1 MLLDDRSTKLLKE
14 ILMSPGIKISQLQR
28 KFSLTRQQTN
38 YSLKKINDWLTANYL
53 PVIQKNGQSGV
64 MVDPIV
70 SQMFPELMAASSIID
85 YVPSEKERCKL
96 ILLML
101 LGRKSEISLFHLS
114 SALKVSRNTI
124 LLDLKNIKEMLKGG
138 DLHLAY
144 TRRDGYDLQGREM
157 EKRKWLIKLVR
168 EVLQMPNGK
177 AWLISV
183 TELSTD
189 EVTLMREKME
199 QAEKHLQ
206 VQFTDEMLEEL
217 PYIFALLNRRIKR
230 GEILQ
235 RHELNHQEIRETRE
249 YQIAKELFG
258 EEDWSEPE
266 LLFIAL
272 QLLSSNLLTAS
283 LAEDGET
290 ARLTAAIDHMLQTFE
305 QLACITF
312 NEKEQLIERL
322 LFHLRPAYYR
332 IKYGFPFD
340 NPTLDI
346 VVKEHG
352 ELHHLVK
359 KSIHSLKALLK
370 KDIPESECAYITMM
384 IGGWLQRQ
392 GDALSKR
399 WKAVVVCPNGISV
412 SKLLLETLRELF
424 PEFIFLDAISVR
436 EFTDYALDYDLVFS
450 TVFLNTDKKWILVK
464 PLLSDEDKRRLRM
477 RVSQE
482 LLGFNP
488 MQIDLEQLIGV
499 IQQHAAIENKSTLKT
514 SLKRFFQIKS
524 SPYIFEDRSREKPVL
539 ADLLTSETI
548 LIHNS
553 VSTWQDAIY
562 LASTPLIDM
571 ESIDSGYVDAMI
583 RLCDP
588 LQPYFLIAP
597 RVALPHARPEDGV
610 FRLTMSMLCLKEGV
624 EFAKGLTVNVVIVIA
639 AVDQKQH
646 LKALMQLNQLV
657 SEPVNVT
664 QIIQAENKESILH
677 LIEKYSNSNNSY

>member
-1 MLLDDRSTKLLKE
+1 MILDDRSIKLLKE
-14 ILMSPGIKISQLQR
+14 ILMSPGIKVSELQR
-28 KFSLTRQQTN
+28 KFALTRQQAY
-38 YSLKKINDWLTANYL
+38 YSLNKINDWLAANHL

-70 SQMFPELMAASSIID
+70 SQMFPELMTASSMID
-85 YVPSEKERCKL
+85 YVPSEMERCKL

-101 LGRKSEISLFHLS
+101 LGRRNEISLFHLS
-114 SALKVSRNTI
+114 SALKVSRNTV
-124 LLDLKNIKEMLKGG
+124 LLDLKNIKEMLKGE

-144 TRRDGYDLQGREM
+144 TRRGGYDLHGQEM

-177 AWLISV
+177 AWLLSM
-183 TELSTD
+183 TELSSD
-189 EVTLMREKME
+189 EVTLIQKRIE
-199 QAEKHLQ
+199 QAEKYLQ
-206 VQFTDEMLEEL
+206 VRFTDEILGEL

-230 GEILQ
+230 GQILQ
-235 RHELNHQEIRETRE
+235 HHELDHQDIRNTRE

-258 EEDWSEPE
+258 QDDWSEPE

-272 QLLSSNLLTAS
+272 QLLSSNLLSATP
-283 LAEDGET
+283 AEDEQT
-290 ARLTAAIDHMLQTFE
+290 ARLTAAIDQMLQTFE

-312 NEKEQLIERL
+312 HEKEHLIERL

-332 IKYGFPFD
+332 IIYGIPFD
-340 NPTLDI
+340 NPMLDV

-359 KSIHSLKALLK
+359 KSIHSFKVLLK
-370 KDIPESECAYITMM
+370 KDIPESECAYITML
-384 IGGWLQRQ
+384 IGGWLQKQ
-392 GDALSKR
+392 GDALSER
-399 WKAVVVCPNGISV
+399 WKAIVVCPNGISV
-412 SKLLLETLRELF
+412 SKLLLEMLRELF

-436 EFTDYALDYDLVFS
+436 EFADYQLHYDLVFS
-450 TVFLNTDKKWILVK
+450 TVFLNTDKKWFLVK
-464 PLLSDEDKRRLRM
+464 PLLSAEEKRRLRL

-488 MQIDLEQLIGV
+488 MQIDLEQLIEV

-514 SLKRFFQIKS
+514 SLKRFFQVKS
-524 SPYIFEDRSREKPVL
+524 SPYILEDRNRKKPDL

-548 LIHNS
+548 LIHKG
-553 VSTWQDAIY
+553 VSTWQDAIH

-571 ESIDSGYVDAMI
+571 GSIDPGYVDAMI
-583 RLCDP
+583 RMYDP
-588 LQPYFLIAP
+588 SQPYIVIAP

-610 FRLTMSMLCLKEGV
+610 SRLTMSMLCMEEGV

-639 AVDQKQH
+639 AVDRKQH

-657 SEPVNVT
+657 SDPVNVT
-664 QIIQAENKESILH
+664 QIIQAGNKESILR
-677 LIEKYSNSNNSY
+677 LVEKYSKLSEVS